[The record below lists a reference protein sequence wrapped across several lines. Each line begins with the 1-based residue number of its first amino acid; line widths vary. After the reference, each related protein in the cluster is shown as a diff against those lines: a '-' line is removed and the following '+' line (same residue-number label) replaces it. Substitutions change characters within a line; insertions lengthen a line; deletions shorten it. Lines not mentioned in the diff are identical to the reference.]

1 MIEFSNRLL
10 LPNQFVN
17 AYRSLQV
24 QNLRQQVQLQQG
36 SKLLLN
42 YRLVSFHKR
51 RRGEKV
57 ALKYSKRKP
66 SVWLLNNYK
75 RDTITP
81 RNQIP

>member
-51 RRGEKV
+51 RRGEKGCIEIFQKKTLCLV
-57 ALKYSKRKP
+57 AE
-66 SVWLLNNYK
+66 
-75 RDTITP
+75 
-81 RNQIP
+81 

>member
-42 YRLVSFHKR
+42 YRWSVFTKGEGGKR
-51 RRGEKV
+51 
-57 ALKYSKRKP
+57 LH
-66 SVWLLNNYK
+66 
-75 RDTITP
+75 
-81 RNQIP
+81 